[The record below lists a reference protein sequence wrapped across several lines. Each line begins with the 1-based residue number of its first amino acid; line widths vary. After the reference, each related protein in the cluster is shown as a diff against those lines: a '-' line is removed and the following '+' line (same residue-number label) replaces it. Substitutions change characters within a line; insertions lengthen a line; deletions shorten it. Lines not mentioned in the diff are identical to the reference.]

1 MSYTRNSHAA
11 NEAEEMIR
19 VMNEKA
25 YTKKGKSNLKAE
37 KKRIHKLY
45 EATTASASGSYN
57 QPMAFT
63 EPVETID
70 VENTFIDGDNVVDGS
85 VEITLDIDE
94 LSDLLNV
101 TDEDEEERIRESH
114 KNNSIIKEQDEKR
127 LTCTSCIEKALGRY
141 AQYSTEV
148 IEAIS
153 DMTKD
158 GKKPGKTE
166 FVELMKKTLY
176 VLLSTRVW
184 DIVPISLRLYG
195 CIDVCMDKG
204 KMDPAE

>member
-1 MSYTRNSHAA
+1 MRNSF
-11 NEAEEMIR
+11 IL
-19 VMNEKA
+19 
-25 YTKKGKSNLKAE
+25 LKEE

-184 DIVPISLRLYG
+184 DIVPISLRLYA
-195 CIDVCMDKG
+195 CIDECMDKG
-204 KMDPAE
+204 KMDTAE